1 MTRLN
6 QIGSW
11 HRTPPEKC
19 DSIPG
24 RLLAGLR
31 PRSWPRL
38 GTRGSPDLRTRLVL
52 LYEGEQLH
60 NGGSAEFGAGGI
72 AVQGQKTGG
81 STRQAQHDAVA
92 IPDENVAIWVAC
104 RRDNLE
110 LPAIESLGWIGH
122 FQAIAAAIRVVDGGI
137 NIGYRT
143 TRWIM
148 LSCG

>member
-19 DSIPG
+19 DSVPG

-31 PRSWPRL
+31 PRPWPRL

-60 NGGSAEFGAGGI
+60 HGGSAEFGAGGI
-72 AVQGQKTGG
+72 TVQGQKTGG

-92 IPDENVAIWVAC
+92 IADENMAVWMAGSG
-104 RRDNLE
+104 DKLE
-110 LPAIESLGWIGH
+110 LPAIEGVGRIGH
-122 FQAIAAAIRVVDGGI
+122 FEAI
-137 NIGYRT
+137 
-143 TRWIM
+143 
-148 LSCG
+148 

>member
-6 QIGSW
+6 QIESW

-19 DSIPG
+19 DSVPA

-38 GTRGSPDLRTRLVL
+38 GTRGSPDPRTRLVL
-52 LYEGEQLH
+52 LYEGEQLLH
-60 NGGSAEFGAGGI
+60 SGSAEFGAGGI
-72 AVQGQKTGG
+72 AVQGQKIGG

-92 IPDENVAIWVAC
+92 IEDENVAIWIVR

-110 LPAIESLGWIGH
+110 MPAIEGVGRIGH
-122 FQAIAAAIRVVDGGI
+122 FEAIAGTIRVV
-137 NIGYRT
+137 
-143 TRWIM
+143 
-148 LSCG
+148 